1 MQQFAEL
8 VTVIPG
14 RGLVTLYR
22 GMNVA
27 KVKSYQLYNGL
38 QEFQGRKV
46 SVVESKTPAL
56 SRPVMGWLFKE
67 ETAKGRCYG
76 MH

>member
-22 GMNVA
+22 GMNAA
-27 KVKSYQLYNGL
+27 KVKSYQAYNSL
-38 QEFQGRKV
+38 HLFQGRKV

-56 SRPVMGWLFKE
+56 ARPVMGWLYKE
-67 ETAKGRCYG
+67 EAAKGRCYG